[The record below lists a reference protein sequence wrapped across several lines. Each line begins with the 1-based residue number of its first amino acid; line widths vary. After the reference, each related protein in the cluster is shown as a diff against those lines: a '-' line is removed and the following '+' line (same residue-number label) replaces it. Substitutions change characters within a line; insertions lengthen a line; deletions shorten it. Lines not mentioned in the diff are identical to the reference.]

1 MLSYPYPNTSATGPD
16 MSRIRFR
23 DEEPSVGSM
32 VASLAV
38 GALAGFAVGVV
49 VAQKVG
55 GISGIRARLR
65 RRHAEHDDEE
75 REAYRRGHAYIEAGE
90 DELVDDYVAA
100 LEERVLEEFQEDAVL
115 RERAIDIG
123 AIGTGV
129 IELTGWVDSDEESRH
144 ASAVARRVPG
154 VSSVVNRLS
163 VGDEDLIDDEDF
175 ERGETGRASG
185 EAADETTDD
194 RTETNEPLAGGHW
207 EGNRIGTGRRRQ
219 GTSDERDRH
228 ADPKPE
234 LEDKWLD
241 ERHAVEEAAG
251 DIAGIAERRRRSKK
265 TPKADR
271 TGGGPIAPGG
281 VPKGDHV
288 VDPEA
293 ARDVDQNT

>member
-1 MLSYPYPNTSATGPD
+1 

-23 DEEPSVGSM
+23 EEEPSVGSV

-55 GISGIRARLR
+55 GISGIRTRLR
-65 RRHAEHDDEE
+65 RGFAEHEDEE
-75 REAYRRGHAYIEAGE
+75 REEYRRGHEHAYVEEGE

-100 LEERVLEEFQEDAVL
+100 LEERVLEAFQEDAVL
-115 RERAIDIG
+115 RERAVDIG
-123 AIGTGV
+123 AIGAGV
-129 IELTGWVDSDEESRH
+129 IELTGWVDSDDESQH
-144 ASAVARRVPG
+144 ATAVARGVPG

-163 VGDEDLIDDEDF
+163 VGDEDAMDAAEFEETDAGRPNEDELD
-175 ERGETGRASG
+175 
-185 EAADETTDD
+185 
-194 RTETNEPLAGGHW
+194 TNEPLAGGRW

-241 ERHAVEEAAG
+241 ERHAEQEAAG
-251 DIAGIAERRRRSKK
+251 EIEGIAERRRRGKK
-265 TPKADR
+265 SPRPDR
-271 TGGGPIAPGG
+271 TEGGPIAPGG

-288 VDPEA
+288 VDPEG
-293 ARDVDQNT
+293 ARDVDPNT